1 MIWYIVFIMQSRTAR
16 PGSETENLMKETKIT
31 AAAVYRNG
39 CMIKRTGKVLLQAG
53 SQQIRLE
60 GLSASVDES
69 SLRLAVPA
77 GVSGSNVQVEH
88 PTREQQQEALKELN
102 QKLANLQNQIQSK
115 EKLAALWESNADFS
129 QKESLS
135 IEEMTAYLEKLPE
148 RLDGISRELTALK
161 EEKDAVSKEL
171 SEARKKAALPFVTAE
186 LSADAAGEY
195 PVELTYRDYQAFW
208 NPVYEIHTEEDAGS
222 LQLRLRARIAQ
233 NTGEDWE
240 NVALTLFTG
249 NPSVSGTIPEL
260 NSSHIRFY
268 VPAPVVKRKAAPMLG
283 AAMMMGARPA
293 EDTAMAECAMADEA
307 CAPMAAMNTVYA
319 GGGTTSKGETMTEY
333 ALSGVWDIRNSQEIL
348 CDIRADLLSCRYH
361 VVAVPKLSEEAYL
374 AAEVKTADLEDLQG
388 TPAAV
393 YLKGAFAGNVVLEP
407 DMTKDSYDLSLGVD
421 ESVKVKR
428 VQKKRHTSQ
437 VLLKGQKKTEYEYEL
452 TVSSRKEKEVS
463 VTVSDQIPVSDEKTI
478 QVDVSNISGAVR
490 EEDTGLL
497 HWTFPLAAGQ
507 TKTLTLAYSVAWP
520 KDKQTEEIE
529 VRV

>member
-1 MIWYIVFIMQSRTAR
+1 M
-16 PGSETENLMKETKIT
+16 NETKIT

-39 CMIKRTGKVLLQAG
+39 CMIKRTGKVLLKQGA
-53 SQQIRLE
+53 QQIRLE

-88 PTREQQQEALKELN
+88 LTREQQQETLKELN
-102 QKLANLQNQIQSK
+102 QKLARLQSAIQSK

-148 RLDGISRELTALK
+148 RLEGISRELTALK
-161 EEKDAVSKEL
+161 EERDALNKEIA
-171 SEARKKAALPFVTAE
+171 EARKKAALPFVTAE
-186 LSADAAGEY
+186 LSVAAAGEY
-195 PVELTYRDYQAFW
+195 PVELSYRDYQAFW
-208 NPVYEIHTEEDAGS
+208 NPVYEIHTEEDSES
-222 LQLRLRARIAQ
+222 LQLRLRARISQ

-260 NSSHIRFY
+260 DSSHIRFY
-268 VPAPVVKRKAAPMLG
+268 VPAPAVKRRSAPMLG
-283 AAMMMGARPA
+283 AAMMKAARPA
-293 EDTAMAECAMADEA
+293 AMEDTAVIACEEVEEA
-307 CAPMAAMNTVYA
+307 CAPAPMMAMNTVYT
-319 GGGTTSKGETMTEY
+319 GSGSTSKGETMTEY
-333 ALSGVWDIRNSQEIL
+333 ALSGAWDIRNSQEIL
-348 CDIRADLLSCRYH
+348 CDIRSDLLSCRYH

-407 DMTKDSYDLSLGVD
+407 DMTKDTYDLSLGVD

-452 TVSSRKEKEVS
+452 TLASRKEKEVS

-478 QVDVSNISGAVR
+478 QVDVQELSGAVR
-490 EEDTGLL
+490 EEATGLL
-497 HWTFPLAAGQ
+497 RWTFPLLAGQ
-507 TKTLTLAYSVAWP
+507 TKTLILAYSVAWP
-520 KDKQTEEIE
+520 KDKLTQEIS

>member
-1 MIWYIVFIMQSRTAR
+1 MT
-16 PGSETENLMKETKIT
+16 ETKIS

-39 CMIKRTGKVLLQAG
+39 CMIKRTGKVFLEKG
-53 SQQIRLE
+53 TQQIMLC
-60 GLSASVDES
+60 GLSAAVDEA
-69 SLRLAVPA
+69 SLRLSVPA

-102 QKLANLQNQIQSK
+102 QKLIRLQSAIQSK

-148 RLDGISRELTALK
+148 RLETIQAELIGLK
-161 EEKDAVSKEL
+161 EQRDALNKEMA
-171 SEARKKAALPFVTAE
+171 EARRIAALPFVSAE
-186 LSADAAGEY
+186 LEADRAGEY
-195 PVELTYRDYQAFW
+195 PIELTYRDYQAYW
-208 NPVYEIHTEEDAGS
+208 NPVYEIHTEDEAES
-222 LQLRLRARIAQ
+222 LQLRLRAQISQ
-233 NTGEDWE
+233 STGEDWE
-240 NVALTLFTG
+240 NVALTLFSG

-260 NSSHIRFY
+260 SSAHIRFY
-268 VPAPVVKRKAAPMLG
+268 VPAPPVKRRTAPMFGASMKASMAAPM
-283 AAMMMGARPA
+283 
-293 EDTAMAECAMADEA
+293 EDTGATAEMDMAVEA
-307 CAPMAAMNTVYA
+307 CAAPMMAMNTVYA
-319 GGGTTSKGETMTEY
+319 GSGSTSKGETMTEY
-333 ALSGVWDIRNSQEIL
+333 DLSGQWDIRNNQQIL
-348 CDIRADLLSCRYH
+348 CDIRADLLPCRYH
-361 VVAVPKLSEEAYL
+361 VVAIPKLSDEAYL
-374 AAEVKTADLEDLQG
+374 AAEVKTSDLEEMQG

-452 TVSSRKEKEVS
+452 SVTSRKEKEVS
-463 VTVSDQIPVSDEKTI
+463 VTVSDQLPISDEKSI
-478 QVDVSNISGAVR
+478 QVDAITLSGAER

-497 HWTFPLAAGQ
+497 HWTFPLAPDE
-507 TKTLTLAYSVAWP
+507 TKILTLAYTVAWP
-520 KDKQTEEIE
+520 KDKLTEEIQ